1 MLDIINGTASTIKK
15 ANLTFPYHNST
26 SNTIFL
32 GTELGGVV
40 LNSSIIVSA
49 KAVRLFYFLR
59 ENNEAENDNWLHGF
73 TQVFSNLSDELNK
86 RQIQVSYFTS
96 NSREEEFKENSK
108 SVIPL
113 FSVTYFLAISFSIIS
128 CLRLDCVRNK
138 VWVAIF
144 GALSAGLA
152 VLSSFGL
159 LLLCGMPFAMT
170 VATAPFLI
178 LGQVY
183 YQNPL
188 DSNLNNPLPN
198 LT

>member
-1 MLDIINGTASTIKK
+1 MRRHLRRSIIYLDGTVREMVGQKGKTYEKLCAMKSNRCFSNDMLDIINGTASTIKK

-86 RQIQVSYFTS
+86 VST
-96 NSREEEFKENSK
+96 
-108 SVIPL
+108 
-113 FSVTYFLAISFSIIS
+113 
-128 CLRLDCVRNK
+128 
-138 VWVAIF
+138 
-144 GALSAGLA
+144 
-152 VLSSFGL
+152 
-159 LLLCGMPFAMT
+159 
-170 VATAPFLI
+170 
-178 LGQVY
+178 VY
-183 YQNPL
+183 YI
-188 DSNLNNPLPN
+188 
-198 LT
+198 